1 MFSSALEAEVTS
13 KCKDPKR
20 DSHLPWLCWVPQPLQ
35 DCKDRTFDP
44 WLCYPSFKSAYTRW
58 LKHVTVTLRFAQ
70 NHWVPGMIMVFTTFV
85 VVACA
90 TYEHTVL
97 LQERK
102 FSTLEQSMGQGDE
115 SEDLAQTVEE
125 SVLPNKHH
133 FLFIHIP
140 KCAGNSLMVDAK
152 DVVSP
157 TPFVENRERCLADRQ
172 LASDHEILAIV
183 LRSPLTHVLSQFLHC
198 KHAEGD
204 FNRTAFPSGPGLYDG
219 FEEWITHFL
228 QLRDQQQ
235 SNPESIHQTM
245 ETPST
250 TKHIPAFSC

>member
-1 MFSSALEAEVTS
+1 MAHGIIAILFQQPTNIVFSSALEAEVTS
-13 KCKDPKR
+13 KCKDPER

-70 NHWVPGMIMVFTTFV
+70 NHWVSGMIMVFTTFV

-102 FSTLEQSMGQGDE
+102 FSTLEQSMGQDDE

-133 FLFIHIP
+133 FFVHDTFQNVQEISWWLMRRTLFPRHPLWKI
-140 KCAGNSLMVDAK
+140 GNAAWQTGSWLVIMRFW
-152 DVVSP
+152 P
-157 TPFVENRERCLADRQ
+157 LCCG
-172 LASDHEILAIV
+172 V
-183 LRSPLTHVLSQFLHC
+183 L
-198 KHAEGD
+198 
-204 FNRTAFPSGPGLYDG
+204 
-219 FEEWITHFL
+219 
-228 QLRDQQQ
+228 
-235 SNPESIHQTM
+235 
-245 ETPST
+245 
-250 TKHIPAFSC
+250 